1 MLEKIFWYNKMESS
15 LFTVTSL
22 RATKER
28 EKWSDEEEEFLKKME
43 RQCDVYY
50 NHHTG
55 DFKYYHRLASKFNIP
70 ILIISSINALTAVAM
85 NEFVPQKY
93 VSIINAVLSAGTGV
107 LGSIQLYM
115 KINEKM
121 TNALRSSIAFKRLG
135 LKISKEMTI
144 ARGDR
149 VTEGQAFM
157 GECFAELNTA
167 IEQGNPVERTRLP
180 NFMALPKVELPT
192 PPVSP
197 MMRSVADS
205 LLSLARARVSTTRN
219 GSGSD
224 SPEVSEP

>member
-1 MLEKIFWYNKMESS
+1 MESS
-15 LFTVTSL
+15 SLFMITS
-22 RATKER
+22 RGKDK
-28 EKWSDEEEEFLKKME
+28 EKWTDEEEEFLKKME
-43 RQCDVYY
+43 RQCEVYY

-55 DFKYYHRLASKFNIP
+55 DFKYYHKLASKFNIP

-85 NEFVPQKY
+85 NEFVPQKF

-135 LKISKEMTI
+135 LKISKEITL
-144 ARGDR
+144 ARADR

-167 IEQGNPVERTRLP
+167 IEQGNPVERSKLP
-180 NFMALPKVELPT
+180 NFMALPKENLPT
-192 PPVSP
+192 PPTSP
-197 MMRSVADS
+197 MLRSVADS
-205 LLSLARARVSTTRN
+205 LINLARARVNSSTE
-219 GSGSD
+219 GSD
-224 SPEVSEP
+224 ETSEP

>member
-93 VSIINAVLSAGTGV
+93 VSII
-107 LGSIQLYM
+107 
-115 KINEKM
+115 KI
-121 TNALRSSIAFKRLG
+121 G
-135 LKISKEMTI
+135 
-144 ARGDR
+144 
-149 VTEGQAFM
+149 
-157 GECFAELNTA
+157 
-167 IEQGNPVERTRLP
+167 
-180 NFMALPKVELPT
+180 
-192 PPVSP
+192 
-197 MMRSVADS
+197 
-205 LLSLARARVSTTRN
+205 RAHV
-219 GSGSD
+219 
-224 SPEVSEP
+224 

>member
-1 MLEKIFWYNKMESS
+1 MESS
-15 LFTVTSL
+15 LFSITARS
-22 RATKER
+22 KER
-28 EKWSDEEEEFLKKME
+28 EKWTDEEEEFLKKME

-50 NHHTG
+50 NHHTA

-70 ILIISSINALTAVAM
+70 ILLISSINALTAVAM

-135 LKISKEMTI
+135 LKISREMTL

-167 IEQGNPVERTRLP
+167 IEQGNPVERTKLP
-180 NFMALPKVELPT
+180 NFMALPKADLPT

-205 LLSLARARVSTTRN
+205 LLNLARARVNS
-219 GSGSD
+219 SGSD

>member
-1 MLEKIFWYNKMESS
+1 MESE
-15 LFTVTSL
+15 LFMITARGGKS
-22 RATKER
+22 R
-28 EKWSDEEEEFLKKME
+28 EKWSDEEEDFLKRME

-85 NEFVPQKY
+85 NEFVPQKF

-121 TNALRSSIAFKRLG
+121 TNALRSSIAFKRLA
-135 LKISKEMTI
+135 LKISKEITL
-144 ARGDR
+144 AREDR

-157 GECFAELNTA
+157 AECFAELNTA
-167 IEQGNPVERTRLP
+167 IEQGNPVERTKLP
-180 NFMALPKVELPT
+180 NFMALAKEIPT

-205 LLSLARARVSTTRN
+205 LLNLARARVQT
-219 GSGSD
+219 SGSD
-224 SPEVSEP
+224 SPDSLEP

>member
-1 MLEKIFWYNKMESS
+1 MASE
-15 LFTVTSL
+15 LFMITSTNNT
-22 RATKER
+22 RNR
-28 EKWSDEEEEFLKKME
+28 EKWTDEEEEFLKKME

-50 NHHTG
+50 NHHTS

-85 NEFVPQKY
+85 NEFVPQKF

-135 LKISKEMTI
+135 LKISKEITL
-144 ARGDR
+144 ARCDR

-157 GECFAELNTA
+157 TECFSELNTA
-167 IEQGNPVERTRLP
+167 IEQGNPVERSKLP
-180 NFMALPKVELPT
+180 NFMALPKEVPT

-197 MMRSVADS
+197 MLRSVADS
-205 LLSLARARVSTTRN
+205 LLNLARARVSTSR
-219 GSGSD
+219 GSD
-224 SPEVSEP
+224 SPETESSQP

>member
-1 MLEKIFWYNKMESS
+1 MESE
-15 LFTVTSL
+15 LFMITARGGKS
-22 RATKER
+22 R
-28 EKWSDEEEEFLKKME
+28 EKWSDEEEDFLKRME

-135 LKISKEMTI
+135 LKISKEITL
-144 ARGDR
+144 AREDR

-157 GECFAELNTA
+157 SECFAELNTA
-167 IEQGNPVERTRLP
+167 IEQGNPVERTKLP
-180 NFMALPKVELPT
+180 NFMALAKETPT

-205 LLSLARARVSTTRN
+205 LLSLARARVQT
-219 GSGSD
+219 SGSD
-224 SPEVSEP
+224 SPDSSEP

>member
-1 MLEKIFWYNKMESS
+1 MESE
-15 LFTVTSL
+15 LFMITARGGKS
-22 RATKER
+22 R
-28 EKWSDEEEEFLKKME
+28 EKWSDEEEDFLKRME

-85 NEFVPQKY
+85 NEFVSQKY

-121 TNALRSSIAFKRLG
+121 TNALRSSIAFKRLA
-135 LKISKEMTI
+135 LKISKEITL
-144 ARGDR
+144 AREDR

-157 GECFAELNTA
+157 SECFAELNTA
-167 IEQGNPVERTRLP
+167 IEQGNPVERTKLP
-180 NFMALPKVELPT
+180 NFMALAKETPT

-205 LLSLARARVSTTRN
+205 LLSLARARVQT
-219 GSGSD
+219 SGSD
-224 SPEVSEP
+224 SPDSSEP

>member
-1 MLEKIFWYNKMESS
+1 MESS

-22 RATKER
+22 RASKPR

-85 NEFVPQKY
+85 NEFVPQKF
-93 VSIINAVLSAGTGV
+93 VSIINAILSAGTGV

-121 TNALRSSIAFKRLG
+121 TNALRSSIAFKRLA
-135 LKISKEMTI
+135 LKISKEMTL
-144 ARGDR
+144 AREDR

-167 IEQGNPVERTRLP
+167 IEQGNPVERTKLP
-180 NFMALPKVELPT
+180 NFMALPKVDLPT

-205 LLSLARARVSTTRN
+205 LLSLARARVN

-224 SPEVSEP
+224 SPEVLEP